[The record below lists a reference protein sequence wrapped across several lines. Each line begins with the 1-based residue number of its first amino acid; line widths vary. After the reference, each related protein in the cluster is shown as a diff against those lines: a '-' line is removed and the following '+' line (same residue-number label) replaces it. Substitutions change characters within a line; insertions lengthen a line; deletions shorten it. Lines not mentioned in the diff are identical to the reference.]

1 MNDIINKYNLKTF
14 VETGT
19 GEGDSL
25 FYAAKHSFEHCYS
38 IETKDQLFEKTS
50 KIFNSDYISV
60 LNGPY
65 SQELKKLFPKIS
77 SDPILFFLDDPQL
90 FSSQK
95 LQFSG
100 NTLHLLNIYY

>member
-1 MNDIINKYNLKTF
+1 MGSLKKFKLNDIINKYNLKTF

-38 IETKDQLFEKTS
+38 IELNNQLFKKTF

-60 LNGPY
+60 LNGSS
-65 SQELKKLFPKIS
+65 SQELRKL
-77 SDPILFFLDDPQL
+77 IL
-90 FSSQK
+90 QK
-95 LQFSG
+95 L
-100 NTLHLLNIYY
+100 N